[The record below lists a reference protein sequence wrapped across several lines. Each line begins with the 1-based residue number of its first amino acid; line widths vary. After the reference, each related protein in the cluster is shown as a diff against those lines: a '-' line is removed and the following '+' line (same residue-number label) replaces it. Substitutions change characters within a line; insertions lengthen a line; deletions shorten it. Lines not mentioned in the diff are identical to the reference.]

1 MSIAYTWRFEAF
13 QTAPAEGD
21 LAQVVKVIHWRL
33 HAEDGDARTSVYGT
47 VNLDPPDPDD
57 FVAFEDLTKAWAIE
71 RVSAVIDVPA
81 LEASLAGQIAAIK
94 SPPVVSLTP
103 PFAN

>member
-1 MSIAYTWRFEAF
+1 MSINYEWQFSNFE
-13 QTAPAEGD
+13 TAPVEGD

-33 HAEDGDARTSVYGT
+33 HASDGPVATSCYGT

-57 FVAFEDLTKAWAIE
+57 FLAYEDLTKAWAIAC
-71 RVSAVIDVPA
+71 VSAVIDVPA
-81 LEASLAGQIAAIK
+81 LEASLAGEIDRIK
-94 SPPVVSLTP
+94 SPPVVSMSP